1 MRLAARAAAGLAATL
16 TLLAPAIWNGFPLL
30 QYDTGGYLARWF
42 EGYLV
47 PSRSVVY
54 GLLVAAGWPLD
65 FWPVVALQAAVTV
78 WVLALVLR
86 SHGFGERPCTLFAIV
101 VGLSVTTTLP
111 WIAGILLTDIF
122 AGLAVLAL
130 HLMVTRPETL
140 SRNERLAFVLFV
152 AFAGATHSATF
163 VVLVGLAVV
172 ALAVSFIDRRIV
184 APLAAMRAVVAV
196 VLSAVMLL
204 AANFAVSGRLAWTPG
219 GYGIVFARML
229 QDGIVKRYL
238 DAHCAERSFKLCPY
252 RHDLPKTADAFLW
265 GAGPFNALGRFAG
278 LDDEMR
284 TIVLESLAEYP
295 GMQLETALAA
305 SAKQLVSVSTG
316 EGVLTSILHTYG
328 IMERYTP
335 AVVPAMR
342 AARQQHGEL
351 HFEALNAVQVPLA
364 LAAMAALPLLFWLG
378 LRRQAFRDLG
388 LLAGT
393 VSLAILGNAVVCGAL
408 SNAHDRYGARLAWVP
423 LLVSVLVALR
433 RQEVAAAM
441 PADAAIEVGAP
452 GVTAPV

>member
-1 MRLAARAAAGLAATL
+1 
-16 TLLAPAIWNGFPLL
+16 
-30 QYDTGGYLARWF
+30 
-42 EGYLV
+42 
-47 PSRSVVY
+47 
-54 GLLVAAGWPLD
+54 
-65 FWPVVALQAAVTV
+65 
-78 WVLALVLR
+78 LALVLR
-86 SHGFGERPCTLFAIV
+86 AYRFGERPWTLFAVI

-111 WIAGILLTDIF
+111 WIVGILLTDIF

-130 HLMVTRPETL
+130 HLVVTRPDTL
-140 SRNERLAFVLFV
+140 SRNERLALVLFI

-163 VVLVGLAVV
+163 LVLVGLAVV
-172 ALAVSFIDRRIV
+172 AVAVSFIDRRIV
-184 APLAAMRAVVAV
+184 APVAATRAAVAV

-238 DAHCAERSFKLCPY
+238 DAHCAERHFKLCPY
-252 RHDLPKTADAFLW
+252 RNELPKTADAFLW
-265 GAGPFNALGRFAG
+265 SNGPFNALGRFDG
-278 LDDEMR
+278 LGDEMR
-284 TIVLESLAEYP
+284 TIVLESLVEYP
-295 GMQLETALAA
+295 GMQLETALVA

-316 EGVLTSILHTYG
+316 EGVLTTILHTYG

-335 AVVPAMR
+335 SVVPAMR

-364 LAAMAALPLLFWLG
+364 LAAMAALPLLAWLG
-378 LRRQAFRDLG
+378 WRRRAYVDLG

-393 VSLAILGNAVVCGAL
+393 MSLAILGNAVVCGAL

-423 LLVSVLVALR
+423 LLVSVLFALR
-433 RQEVAAAM
+433 RQELAAAT
-441 PADAAIEVGAP
+441 PAAEPIAVAVP
-452 GVTAPV
+452 RATALCSPSISRAGNIP

>member
-1 MRLAARAAAGLAATL
+1 MRFAVRVAAGLAATL
-16 TLLAPAIWNGFPLL
+16 ALLAPAIWNGFPLL

-65 FWPVVALQAAVTV
+65 FWPVVALQAAITV

-86 SHGFGERPCTLFAIV
+86 SYGFGERPWTLFAIV

-122 AGLAVLAL
+122 AGLAILVL
-130 HLMVTRPETL
+130 HLVVTRPETL
-140 SRNERLAFVLFV
+140 SRNERLAAVLFG

-163 VVLVGLAVV
+163 LVLAGLAIA
-172 ALAVSFIDRRIV
+172 ALAVSLVDRRIV
-184 APLAAMRAVVAV
+184 TPRAAMPAAVAV
-196 VLSAVMLL
+196 VLSAAMLL

-252 RHDLPKTADAFLW
+252 RNDLPKTADAFLW
-265 GAGPFNALGRFAG
+265 GAGPFNALGRFDG
-278 LDDEMR
+278 LGEEMR
-284 TIVLESLAEYP
+284 TIVLDSLVEYP
-295 GMQLETALAA
+295 GTQLKTALAA

-335 AVVPAMR
+335 SVVPAMR

-364 LAAMAALPLLFWLG
+364 LAAMAALPLFFWLG
-378 LRRQAFRDLG
+378 LRRQAYFDLG

-393 VSLAILGNAVVCGAL
+393 VTLAILGNAVACGAL

-423 LLVSVLVALR
+423 LLVWVLIALR
-433 RQEVAAAM
+433 RQEVGAVA
-441 PADAAIEVGAP
+441 PVDAAIA
-452 GVTAPV
+452 GVAARV